1 MFTYL
6 NWVDWVIIV
15 ILVYYALQGWRA
27 GFADL
32 GLSFVTFLISLWL
45 SIKFHAP
52 VGDFLSRKFGIPMIW
67 TSVLGYIL
75 VAFIAQAILSEL
87 VQLILVRL
95 PKTVISSKLN
105 KRLGLIVSICNG
117 VVIIAFF
124 LLVILALPL
133 RGTIKIDLQNSTIG
147 NFLVTV
153 AQKYGG
159 PINTTINEAGQ
170 QVLKFVTV
178 EPDSKERVSLPVS
191 PTESE
196 LNADAA
202 NEQKMVNLVNGE
214 RAKVGVGK
222 VNVDATITA
231 VARAHSK
238 DMFLRR
244 YFSHVN
250 PESQTA
256 GDRLEKA
263 GVGFTVAG
271 ENLAYAPDLSVAHT
285 GFMNSPGH
293 RQNILDPSFH
303 RIGIGIIATDTWG
316 LMFTQDFA
324 N

>member
-1 MFTYL
+1 MQLPF
-6 NWVDWVIIV
+6 NWIDWTIIA
-15 ILVYYALQGWRA
+15 IIIYYALSGWSA

-45 SIKFHAP
+45 SIKFHSP
-52 VGDFLSRKFGIPMIW
+52 VGDFLSQKFGIPTTW

-87 VQLILVRL
+87 VQLILVHL

-105 KRLGLIVSICNG
+105 KWLG
-117 VVIIAFF
+117 VVVSVFNGTVIVAFF

-133 RGTIKIDLQNSTIG
+133 RGTIKIDVQHSTIG

-153 AQKYGG
+153 AEKHGG
-159 PINTTINEAGQ
+159 PINATINEAGQ

-191 PTESE
+191 PAESE
-196 LNADAA
+196 LNVDAA
-202 NEQKMVNLVNGE
+202 TEQKMVDLVNVE

-222 VNVDATITA
+222 LTVDTTMTA

-250 PESQTA
+250 PEGKTA
-256 GDRLEKA
+256 GDRMEKA
-263 GVGFTVAG
+263 GINFTVAG
-271 ENLAYAPDLSVAHT
+271 ENIAYAPDLSTAHT

-293 RQNILDPSFH
+293 RQNILDPAFH
-303 RIGIGIIATDTWG
+303 RIGIGIISTNTWG